1 MSETHR
7 LEDEATL
14 YVLGRLDDAQRR
26 EFESELAQSADLR
39 KLVQELEE
47 GAVALAIS
55 APRRDPPREVWS
67 RIENEVAR
75 EASSR
80 VTLGAWWAHWWRHG
94 WAAAAA
100 CLVGWIL
107 YAVWVNADRSAG
119 DSPSSVASETPQ
131 ILKQVEMQGAKVG
144 NAVPDEALE
153 REAALRALQVRL
165 QEITAMR
172 WQLAELTNQMALLS
186 QVLAHQQMLLSE
198 SNRLRFFQLDPSASG
213 TGAGGAGEISTNL
226 QRALFLAVSREL
238 GWVRSPGEASA
249 SRTLDGQGR
258 FSEELGVDF
267 VDLRP
272 GSNPVTNASV
282 DNTVGVNPGEV
293 FAAQSL
299 SSSSASA
306 PTNAIP
312 GFISGTTAVMAFDP
326 ATMTAGTSLS
336 FVTTTPA
343 GQPIALGT
351 ATPGNNPVVVM
362 VPFGGIAGSGNIIV
376 FAVGPS
382 GGSNILGQFPVQ
394 APPP

>member
-14 YVLGRLDDAQRR
+14 YVLGRLDAAQRR
-26 EFESELAQSADLR
+26 EFELELAQSADLR

-47 GAVALAIS
+47 GEVALAMS

-75 EASSR
+75 ETTSR
-80 VTLGAWWAHWWRHG
+80 VALSAWWAHWWRHG

-107 YAVWVNADRSAG
+107 YAVWVNADRSANG
-119 DSPSSVASETPQ
+119 SPSSVATETPQ
-131 ILKQVEMQGAKVG
+131 ALKQVEMPGAKVG
-144 NAVPDEALE
+144 NAMPDGALE

-198 SNRLRFFQLDPSASG
+198 SNRLRFFHLDPSTS
-213 TGAGGAGEISTNL
+213 GAGGAGEISTNL
-226 QRALFLAVSREL
+226 QRALFLAVAHEL

-249 SRTLDGQGR
+249 PGTLDGQGR
-258 FSEELGVDF
+258 FSEQLGVDF

-272 GSNPVTNASV
+272 GSNQVANATV
-282 DNTVGVNPGEV
+282 DNTVGVKPGEV
-293 FAAQSL
+293 FAL
-299 SSSSASA
+299 PSSSSSSPSA

-312 GFISGTTAVMAFDP
+312 GFISGTSAVMAFDP

-336 FVTTTPA
+336 FVTTNPA

-362 VPFGGIAGSGNIIV
+362 VPFGGIAGSGNIMV
-376 FAVGPS
+376 FAVGAG
-382 GGSNILGQFPVQ
+382 GGSNMLGQFPVQ